1 MTLPTSCT
9 VVFAGTGELGALSA
23 RGREAICQ
31 ADALVTW
38 IEAPV
43 AIVDRAVVR
52 LDTPSRPAWKP
63 RLLELRNGAV
73 TYLAPGYGPDDD
85 PGAVIVREVMADAG
99 VEVDAV
105 GLGVPDLP
113 GAAVIGPAAE
123 SWQPDPALAAVVRG
137 VRDAAEL
144 ERWRLLLT
152 REFGDAVRLR
162 ARGWTSTTWHD
173 LHEQPE
179 AFPLTLRA
187 EPTDTSRERSVSR
200 LRDVFETLRG
210 PDGCPWDRAQTHA
223 SLRKYALEEAAEVI
237 DAINDGEPAEIAGEL
252 GDLLANIVLH
262 AEIARQAETFAW
274 PDVVQGITAKMVRR
288 HPHVFGE
295 QTAHRISEVAAI
307 WRHAKNAEARGGLEA
322 RTDGALP
329 ALSQAAK
336 LAGTLETDKPSACLS
351 QSAADALSWYR
362 EAGIATDEARA
373 GDAIL
378 GLALTARASGIDPE
392 LAVRDALRRLRTR
405 LAGSTSSTAD
415 GSPDSS
421 DYVKL

>member
-9 VVFAGTGELGALSA
+9 VVFAGTGDLAALPP
-23 RGREAICQ
+23 RGRQAILEADSII
-31 ADALVTW
+31 TW
-38 IEAPV
+38 IEPPALLG
-43 AIVDRAVVR
+43 DRAVVR
-52 LDTPSRPAWKP
+52 LDTPSREAWEAQLIQLP
-63 RLLELRNGAV
+63 NGAL

-85 PGAVIVREVMADAG
+85 PGAAIVGDVMADIG
-99 VEVDAV
+99 VEVDVV
-105 GLGVPDLP
+105 GLGSPHLS
-113 GAAVIGPAAE
+113 GPAMVGPATK
-123 SWQPDPALAAVVRG
+123 SWRPDPAFAAVVRG

-144 ERWRLLLT
+144 EHWRRTLT
-152 REFGDAVRLR
+152 QEFGGAVQLQ
-162 ARGWTSTTWHD
+162 ARVWTSSVWED
-173 LHEQPE
+173 VSKWPAE
-179 AFPLTLRA
+179 FPLTLRA
-187 EPTDTSRERSVSR
+187 EPTDISRERSVSR

-223 SLRKYALEEAAEVI
+223 SLRKYALEEAAEVVDAI
-237 DAINDGEPAEIAGEL
+237 DAGEPAEIAGEL

-295 QTAHRISEVAAI
+295 QTAHQISEVMAI
-307 WRHAKNAEARGGLEA
+307 WQRAKRAEDPKDRQAE
-322 RTDGALP
+322 THGALP

-351 QSAADALSWYR
+351 QSAEDALSWYR

-373 GDAIL
+373 GDVIL
-378 GLALTARASGIDPE
+378 GLALATRASGIDPE

-415 GSPDSS
+415 GSPDSG